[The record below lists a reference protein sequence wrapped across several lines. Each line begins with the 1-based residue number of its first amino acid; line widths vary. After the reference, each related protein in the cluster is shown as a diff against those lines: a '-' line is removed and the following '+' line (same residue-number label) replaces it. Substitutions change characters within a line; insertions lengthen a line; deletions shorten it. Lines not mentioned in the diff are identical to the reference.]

1 MSNLATTQPGRNDIL
16 ALIESNPKLQ
26 PLTKEKYCQVV
37 RRYLDAGHNLTDPT
51 ALAGFAAGLPKSS
64 RAALKAGLRLWV
76 EAAVLQAKSLADP
89 TAGIEEMFVI
99 NQRIQ
104 SAQYKAEALNEAIQV
119 EASKGQKA
127 HTWLTQSEVKRLL
140 DTCDLGTVQ
149 GQRDKMVLGLLV
161 GAGLRREEL
170 AGLTFEDVILQP
182 IAGKFRT
189 VLNVSGK
196 GAKDRIVPISDRL
209 AAVLDA
215 WRNVVG
221 AGPIARSIAKGGTVG
236 NSLSA
241 VGIFQIVRAAGEAIG
256 KPDLAPHDLRRT
268 YAQLGFEAGVPITQ
282 ISGLLG
288 HSSVATTQ
296 RYLNLELDLSST
308 ISDFIPF

>member
-1 MSNLATTQPGRNDIL
+1 
-16 ALIESNPKLQ
+16 LIDSNPKLQ
-26 PLTKEKYCQVV
+26 PTTKAQYKKAISN
-37 RRYLDAGHNLTDPT
+37 YLDTGNGLTDAE
-51 ALAGFAAGLPKSS
+51 ALASYAGGLPKSS
-64 RAALKAGLRLWV
+64 RSFLKAAVRLWG
-76 EAAVLQAKSLADP
+76 AAVSLRAKAGATPENIAAVQA
-89 TAGIEEMFVI
+89 TVY
-99 NQRIQ
+99 RI
-104 SAQYKAEALNEAIQV
+104 EALNEAIQV
-119 EASKGQKA
+119 EASVGSKA
-127 HTWLTQSEVKRLL
+127 HTWLTQAEVKRLL
-140 DTCDLGTVQ
+140 DSVDQ
-149 GQRDKMVLGLLV
+149 ASIPGQRDRLILGLLV

-170 AGLTFEDVILQP
+170 AGLSFEDVILQP

-189 VLNVSGK
+189 VLNIHGK

-209 AAVLDA
+209 AAALDA

-221 AGPIARSIAKGGTVG
+221 AGAIARSIAKGGAIG
-236 NSLSA
+236 DSLSA

-268 YAQLGFEAGVPITQ
+268 YAQLGYEAGVPITQ

-296 RYLNLELDLSST
+296 RYLNLDTDLSST